1 MPKKKKTKEMLEPE
15 QIISS
20 VQNATDVAD
29 MQDSPASEV
38 EIETDVE
45 EVETKTEVEEVEIDP
60 KRAILLEFVEL
71 YKTSCKGHSVVPIE
85 VAKKIWVLANAYS
98 GRTDRFNGCSTCSVS
113 RFSYLKKMCKENNIE
128 LC

>member
-1 MPKKKKTKEMLEPE
+1 MAKKKKTKEMLDPD

-20 VQNATDVAD
+20 VQNATEVAD
-29 MQDSPASEV
+29 MQDAAPDNLVIAPANEV
-38 EIETDVE
+38 EIEPKVE
-45 EVETKTEVEEVEIDP
+45 KVDP
-60 KRAILLEFVEL
+60 KRQILLEFVEL
-71 YKTSCKGHSVVPIE
+71 YRNECKGHSIVPIE
-85 VAKKIWVLANAYS
+85 VARKIWALSNAYS

>member
-1 MPKKKKTKEMLEPE
+1 MAKKKLKKEMLDPE

-20 VQNATDVAD
+20 VQNATEVAD
-29 MQDSPASEV
+29 MQDAAPANEVVIPEV
-38 EIETDVE
+38 EEAE
-45 EVETKTEVEEVEIDP
+45 TEVEEVDP
-60 KRAILLEFVEL
+60 KRQILLEFVEL
-71 YKTSCKGHSVVPIE
+71 YRTECKGHSIVPIE
-85 VAKKIWVLANAYS
+85 VARKIWDLSNAYS

>member
-1 MPKKKKTKEMLEPE
+1 MAKKKLKKEMLDPE

-20 VQNATDVAD
+20 VQNATEVAD
-29 MQDSPASEV
+29 MQDAAPAN
-38 EIETDVE
+38 
-45 EVETKTEVEEVEIDP
+45 EVEIDP
-60 KRAILLEFVEL
+60 KRQILLEFVEL
-71 YKTSCKGHSVVPIE
+71 YRTECKGHSIVPIE
-85 VAKKIWVLANAYS
+85 VARKIWDLSNAYS

>member
-1 MPKKKKTKEMLEPE
+1 MAKKKKTKEMLDPE

-20 VQNATDVAD
+20 VQNATEVAD
-29 MQDSPASEV
+29 MQDAAPANLVIAPANEV
-38 EIETDVE
+38 EIE
-45 EVETKTEVEEVEIDP
+45 TEVEEVEIDP

-71 YKTSCKGHSVVPIE
+71 YRTECKGHSIVPIE
-85 VAKKIWVLANAYS
+85 VARKIWDLSNAYS

-128 LC
+128 L

>member
-1 MPKKKKTKEMLEPE
+1 MAKKKLKKEMLDPE
-15 QIISS
+15 QIITS
-20 VQNATDVAD
+20 VQNATEVAD
-29 MQDSPASEV
+29 MQDAAPANEV
-38 EIETDVE
+38 V
-45 EVETKTEVEEVEIDP
+45 IDP

-71 YKTSCKGHSVVPIE
+71 YRTECKGHSIVYIE
-85 VAKKIWVLANAYS
+85 VAKKIWALSNAYS